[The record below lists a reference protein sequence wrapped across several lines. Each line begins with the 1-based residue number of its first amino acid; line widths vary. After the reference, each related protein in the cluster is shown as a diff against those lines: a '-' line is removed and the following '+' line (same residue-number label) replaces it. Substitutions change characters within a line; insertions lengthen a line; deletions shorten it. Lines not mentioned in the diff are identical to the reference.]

1 MNPLALIAQTGV
13 LPVIVIDS
21 PDRALP
27 LGLALLDAGID
38 CAEVTLRTPNALA
51 AMEAMSGVDGLTV
64 GAGTV
69 IDPDQVRLCRDAGA
83 RFVVSPGFDED
94 VAACCREREL
104 LYLPG
109 AVTATEIQHAR
120 RAGLT
125 TLKYFPAEAAGG
137 LATLR
142 ALAEPF
148 PDVSFLPT
156 GGIGP
161 DNLSSYLQS
170 KAVIAVGGSWMVR
183 RGNISNGEF
192 ARIGELSRQ
201 ALSLVAQARKGIQP

>member
-21 PDRALP
+21 PDRAASV
-27 LGLALLDAGID
+27 GQALLDAGID
-38 CAEVTLRTPNALA
+38 CAEVTLRTPSALA
-51 AMEAMSGVDGLTV
+51 AIEAMSGLAGLTV

-69 IDPDQVRLCRDAGA
+69 TDADQIQPCLDAGA
-83 RFVVSPGFDED
+83 TFIVSPGFDGD
-94 VAACCREREL
+94 VSACCREREL

-137 LATLR
+137 LPTLR

-148 PDVSFLPT
+148 PDVTFLPT

-161 DNLSSYLQS
+161 DNLTSYLQS
-170 KAVIAVGGSWMVR
+170 KAVIAVGGSWMAR
-183 RGNISNGEF
+183 RGDISNGEF